1 VSPAPPASHLDDAAL
16 IQAIAAGGREAFE
29 TLLCRYERSLLGF
42 ARTVSG
48 STELAEDVLQ
58 ETFVSVWRSASTYR
72 GEASARGW
80 LYGIA
85 RNALRRQYRRRVGE
99 PSALESF
106 DALGS
111 PDALGRAAGWGEA
124 DDGGYAARVE
134 SRLDLEAAFA
144 RLSPK
149 DREILYLVDV
159 EGLTH
164 EEAGRLSDVGTG
176 AVKTRVHRARLRLM
190 AALRGGDDD

>member
-1 VSPAPPASHLDDAAL
+1 MTPAPLPPASQLDDAAL
-16 IQAIAAGGREAFE
+16 LQAIASGGRDAFE
-29 TLLCRYERSLLGF
+29 TLLGRYERSLLGF
-42 ARTVSG
+42 ARAVSG

-58 ETFVSVWRSASTYR
+58 ETFVSVWRSAATYR

-80 LYGIA
+80 LFGIA

-99 PSALESF
+99 PTELESL
-106 DALGS
+106 DSL
-111 PDALGRAAGWGEA
+111 DVLGRAAGWGTA
-124 DDGGYAARVE
+124 DGGGYAARVE

-144 RLSPK
+144 RLGSK

-164 EEAGRLSDVGTG
+164 EEAGRLSDSGAA